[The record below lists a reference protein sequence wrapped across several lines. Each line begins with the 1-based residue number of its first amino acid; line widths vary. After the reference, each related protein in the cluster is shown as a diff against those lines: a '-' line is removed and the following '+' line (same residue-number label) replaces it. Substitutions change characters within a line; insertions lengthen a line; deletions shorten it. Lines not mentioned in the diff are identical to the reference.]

1 MRSPS
6 PDPRQEIIGRQIAAA
21 IARHRDQAAFV
32 RLVAAEL
39 PPKEQPPWLAVADAL
54 ATGDVAR
61 GTAAA
66 SASLGSWLPLIA
78 SPAGDPRLP
87 ARILD
92 TAGQLP
98 QAPEARWHLFAYPL
112 ALVVFALG
120 LLGLLSATVL
130 TVFEKLFEEF
140 GMQLP
145 LITRAA
151 LAIRPFMA
159 SVWGPLVL
167 AAGLVIVARWL
178 LARWSAGGSAIT
190 AAFTRSLARLVAAD
204 VPTDEAIVM
213 AEQVVHAR
221 SLDLAA
227 PRRPLTYAAAAALDF
242 APRPAAI
249 LLDAV
254 AACHED
260 RRRGSISVGQWFVGP
275 ALIVTVG
282 LLVGFVALALF
293 WPLLNLVGVLS

>member
-1 MRSPS
+1 MS
-6 PDPRQEIIGRQIAAA
+6 DPPRDPAPEIVGRQIAAA
-21 IARHRDQAAFV
+21 IARHRDQVAFV

-39 PPKEQPPWLAVADAL
+39 PPKEQPAWLAVADKR

-61 GTAAA
+61 GTATA
-66 SASLGSWLPLIA
+66 SASLGPWIPLVA
-78 SPAGDPRLP
+78 STAGDPRLP

-98 QAPEARWHLFAYPL
+98 EAPEARWQLFAYPL

-130 TVFEKLFEEF
+130 TVFEKLFKEF

-204 VPTDEAIVM
+204 VPTDEAIAI

-221 SLDLAA
+221 PLDLAA
-227 PRRPLTYAAAAALDF
+227 PRRPLTYAGAVALDF

-260 RRRGSISVGQWFVGP
+260 RRRGSISVGQWFFGP
-275 ALIVTVG
+275 AVIVTVG

-293 WPLLNLVGVLS
+293 LPLLNLVGALS